1 MGSAFSPGKSRRRL
15 DSGGASDPDGLTGPE
30 DAIQRRDSGVAMYRT
45 STELC
50 MADAQINRDAAKGQS
65 SGTPMGSSTVDC
77 EHPLAL
83 DEV

>member
-1 MGSAFSPGKSRRRL
+1 
-15 DSGGASDPDGLTGPE
+15 
-30 DAIQRRDSGVAMYRT
+30 MYRT